1 MSCSIDRGL
10 TSDLAPG
17 DTLAVYDGSSE
28 AFPPPLIGWLE
39 LDDTRS
45 KSSSGTFLPVLFREG
60 RRNRGGLLSIGD
72 VAARRLVLDE
82 SVIFLSGT
90 ATMLPTA
97 PAELIEVR
105 RYVDNYHPNK
115 LLIEVYPGVADGD
128 TTGKEV
134 SVERAEHVR
143 LFLSSTMFE
152 ESQDMLVVR
161 STSQGPSHRQAAL
174 VAGRH
179 RIEIVPW
186 E

>member
-1 MSCSIDRGL
+1 
-10 TSDLAPG
+10 
-17 DTLAVYDGSSE
+17 
-28 AFPPPLIGWLE
+28 
-39 LDDTRS
+39 
-45 KSSSGTFLPVLFREG
+45 
-60 RRNRGGLLSIGD
+60 
-72 VAARRLVLDE
+72 
-82 SVIFLSGT
+82 
-90 ATMLPTA
+90 MLPTA